1 MAFPVVT
8 YGCASWTIKK
18 AECWRIDAFELWCWG
33 RLFESPLDCKEI
45 KPVYPKGN
53 QPWIFIGRTDA
64 EVEAPKLWPSDEKS
78 QLIGKGSD
86 AGEDWG
92 QEEMGMT
99 EDEMVGWYH
108 WLNGHEFAQT
118 PGDSEVQR
126 SLVWCSPWDCKKL
139 DTIEQQQQKFLH
151 GRCHGLNYISLYV
164 KTLTPQCD
172 CIRKWDL

>member
-1 MAFPVVT
+1 MGLDKT
-8 YGCASWTIKK
+8 
-18 AECWRIDAFELWCWG
+18 L
-33 RLFESPLDCKEI
+33 ESPLDCKEI

-118 PGDSEVQR
+118 PGDSEGQG
-126 SLVWCSPWDCKKL
+126 SLACFSPRGHKES
-139 DTIEQQQQKFLH
+139 DTA
-151 GRCHGLNYISLYV
+151 
-164 KTLTPQCD
+164 
-172 CIRKWDL
+172 